1 MIFEYPRGGHLIGML
16 MDMEPMGENAG
27 RFFVRQLVTAVQDM
41 HKQGVAHRDLKP
53 ENIMLDQALNIK
65 LIDFGLASR
74 LNDLDTDIKKLST
87 VAGTPQY
94 QAPEIFEQDTYDGL
108 KADMFSIGVILFMI
122 VIKSYPF
129 KNSDKNDKFYRLI
142 MKNTE
147 ESFEAY
153 WDRLHERFCKRGVN
167 IKGMALGFK
176 QLVFRLLCHNPDE
189 RMTINELK

>member
-1 MIFEYPRGGHLIGML
+1 
-16 MDMEPMGENAG
+16 
-27 RFFVRQLVTAVQDM
+27 
-41 HKQGVAHRDLKP
+41 
-53 ENIMLDQALNIK
+53 
-65 LIDFGLASR
+65 
-74 LNDLDTDIKKLST
+74 

-142 MKNTE
+142 IKNTQ

-167 IKGMALGFK
+167 IKGMSLAFK

-189 RMTINELK
+189 RITINELKHDAWLNAPDFSRSKTRKELAKLYKAVIN